1 MKISALE
8 EYGLRCLIQVARG
21 QDKGPLSIPEIAK
34 REGITVDYTTKILT
48 TLRRGGFLKSVR
60 GTQGGYLLARPSDQI
75 TLAQVMRHLGGPIF
89 ETETCS
95 HFPGSE
101 SQCVHI
107 ADCGMRSVWMGVTK
121 HLFEVLDK
129 LTLEEMMN
137 NEATVSAFIGKTVL
151 PILDTGE
158 NLHHG
163 Q

>member
-21 QDKGPLSIPEIAK
+21 QQGSPLSIPEIAR

-48 TLRRGGFLKSVR
+48 TLRRGGFLNSVR
-60 GTQGGYLLARPSDQI
+60 GTQGGYLLARKPEEI

-89 ETETCS
+89 ETTSCD

-107 ADCGMRSVWMGVTK
+107 ADCGMRSAWVGVSK
-121 HLFEVLDK
+121 HLFDVLDK
-129 LTLEEMMN
+129 LTLAEIMK
-137 NEATVSAFIGKTVL
+137 NEASVTAFIGKTVL
-151 PILDTGE
+151 PVRQQAG
-158 NLHHG
+158 
-163 Q
+163 